1 VRGRRGDGHL
11 EEVRRDVEL
20 SGLSG
25 TVAVVTGAG
34 RGIGQAVASALAEAG
49 ARLAIADI
57 DAGSVEETRASLARD
72 TEVFA
77 RALDVTRRDAVEQFV
92 ADAHARLGAID
103 SLVNVAGIQRLGP
116 LTELPEADFDA
127 TFAVNVK
134 GVFLMTQAAAK
145 RMAGRKKGAVVTI
158 SSNAALV
165 PRVKQG
171 AYCASKAAVSH
182 LMRVFALEL
191 GPLGIRCNCVD
202 PGATETDMIRNMVA
216 TMGLGELLLRGSLES
231 FRVGTP
237 LQKNAQVADVANAVL
252 FLLSDQAGH
261 ITMHDLVVDGG
272 SSLGA

>member
-1 VRGRRGDGHL
+1 MELHGLRG
-11 EEVRRDVEL
+11 
-20 SGLSG
+20 S
-25 TVAVVTGAG
+25 VAVVTGAG
-34 RGIGQAVASALAEAG
+34 RGIGWAVASALAK
-49 ARLAIADI
+49 ARTKLAIVDI
-57 DAGSVEETRASLARD
+57 DGNGLEKARTVLAND

-77 RALDVTRRDAVEQFV
+77 RALDVTKQDAVQTFV
-92 ADAHARLGAID
+92 SEVQARFGKID
-103 SLVNVAGIQRLGP
+103 FLVNVAGIQRLGL
-116 LTELPEADFDA
+116 LTELTEADFDA

-134 GVFLMTQAAAK
+134 GVFLMTQAVA
-145 RMAGRKKGAVVTI
+145 RCMAERKNGAIVTI

-191 GPLGIRCNCVD
+191 GPSGIRCNCVD

-216 TMGLGELLLRGSLES
+216 TMGMGDLLLRGSLES

-237 LQKNAQVADVANAVL
+237 LQKNAQVEDVANAVL

>member
-1 VRGRRGDGHL
+1 
-11 EEVRRDVEL
+11 VEL
-20 SGLSG
+20 SGIRGS
-25 TVAVVTGAG
+25 VVVVTGAG
-34 RGIGQAVASALAEAG
+34 RGIGQAVACALAKSKAK
-49 ARLAIADI
+49 LAIVDI
-57 DAGSVEETRASLARD
+57 DIDSLETTRALLADD
-72 TEVFA
+72 TEVLA
-77 RALDVTRRDAVEQFV
+77 CALDVTKRDAVERFV
-92 ADAHARLGAID
+92 ADVHTRFGVIN
-103 SLVNVAGIQRLGP
+103 SLVNVAGIQRLGN
-116 LTELPEADFDA
+116 LTELSEGDFEA

-134 GVFLMTQAAAK
+134 GVFLMTQAVTR
-145 RMAGRKKGAVVTI
+145 RMVMQKKGSVVTI

-202 PGATETDMIRNMVA
+202 PGATETDMVRNMVT
-216 TMGLGELLLRGSLES
+216 TMGIGDLLLHGSLES

-237 LQKNAQVADVANAVL
+237 LQKNAQVEDVASAIL

-272 SSLGA
+272 ATLGA

>member
-1 VRGRRGDGHL
+1 MK
-11 EEVRRDVEL
+11 L
-20 SGLSG
+20 SGLRE

-34 RGIGQAVASALAEAG
+34 RGIGLATASALAKERAK
-49 ARLAIADI
+49 LAIVDV
-57 DAGSVEETRASLARD
+57 DEESLEKARASLANE
-72 TEVFA
+72 TEVLA
-77 RALDVTRRDAVEQFV
+77 RPLDVTKRDAVQAFV
-92 ADAHARLGAID
+92 AEVYGRFRRID
-103 SLVNVAGIQRLGP
+103 SLVNVAGIQRLGL
-116 LTELPEADFDA
+116 LTELSDADFDA

-134 GVFLMTQAAAK
+134 GAFLMTQAVA
-145 RMAGRKKGAVVTI
+145 RHMAEQKKGAIVTV

-216 TMGLGELLLRGSLES
+216 TMGIGELLLRGSLES

-237 LQKNAQVADVANAVL
+237 LQKNAQVEDVANAIL

>member
-1 VRGRRGDGHL
+1 MQLTGLDKSAAIV
-11 EEVRRDVEL
+11 
-20 SGLSG
+20 SG
-25 TVAVVTGAG
+25 AA
-34 RGIGQAVASALAEAG
+34 RGIGYGVAQALARAG
-49 ARLAIADI
+49 VRLAVTDV
-57 DAGSVEETRASLARD
+57 DSVALEQARERLAPHVD
-72 TEVFA
+72 VFA
-77 RALDVTRRDAVEQFV
+77 RAFDVRDREQIENFVE
-92 ADAHARLGAID
+92 AASARFGGID
-103 SLVNVAGIQRLGP
+103 SLVNVAGIQRLGL
-116 LTELPEADFDA
+116 LTELSEEDFAA
-127 TFAVNVK
+127 TFDVNVR
-134 GVFLMTQAAAK
+134 GVFLMTQAVAR
-145 RMAGRKKGAVVTI
+145 RMVSLRRGAIVTI

-191 GPLGIRCNCVD
+191 GPAGVRCNCVD

-216 TMGLGELLLRGSLES
+216 TMGLGEILLRGSLDG

-237 LQKNAQVADVANAVL
+237 LQKNAQVEDVANAVL

>member
-1 VRGRRGDGHL
+1 M
-11 EEVRRDVEL
+11 EL
-20 SGLSG
+20 SGLRG
-25 TVAVVTGAG
+25 AVAIVTGAG
-34 RGIGQAVASALAEAG
+34 RGIGEAVASALAKAG
-49 ARLAIADI
+49 TRLAIADLEGI
-57 DAGSVEETRASLARD
+57 EKAQDSLASATD
-72 TEVFA
+72 VLA
-77 RALDVTRRDAVEQFV
+77 QSVDVTNRLAVERFV
-92 ADAHARLGAID
+92 NDVYARYGRID
-103 SLVNVAGIQRLGP
+103 FLVNVAGIQRLGV
-116 LTELPEADFDA
+116 LTELSEGDFDA

-134 GVFLMTQAAAK
+134 GVFLMTQAVAR
-145 RMAGRKKGAVVTI
+145 RMAPQKKGAVVTI

-191 GPLGIRCNCVD
+191 GPLGIRYNSVD
-202 PGATETDMIRNMVA
+202 PGATETDMIRKMVA
-216 TMGLGELLLRGSLES
+216 TMGMGELLLRGSLDN

-237 LQKNAQVADVANAVL
+237 LGKNAQVDDVANAVL

>member
-1 VRGRRGDGHL
+1 M
-11 EEVRRDVEL
+11 EL
-20 SGLSG
+20 SGLRE

-34 RGIGQAVASALAEAG
+34 RGIG
-49 ARLAIADI
+49 LAIASQLAKERAKLAIVDV
-57 DAGSVEETRASLARD
+57 DEASLERARAALSSE
-72 TEVFA
+72 TEVLA
-77 RALDVTRRDAVEQFV
+77 CPLDITKRDAVQAFV
-92 ADAHARLGAID
+92 AEAHGRFGRID
-103 SLVNVAGIQRLGP
+103 SLVNVAGVQRLGL
-116 LTELPEADFDA
+116 LTELPEADFHA
-127 TFAVNVK
+127 TFAVNVM
-134 GVFLMTQAAAK
+134 GVFLMTQAVARDMVK
-145 RMAGRKKGAVVTI
+145 RKKGAIVTI

-191 GPLGIRCNCVD
+191 GPSGIRCNCVD

-216 TMGLGELLLRGSLES
+216 TMGIGDLLLRGNLES

-237 LQKNAQVADVANAVL
+237 LQKNAQIEDVANAVL

>member
-1 VRGRRGDGHL
+1 MQL
-11 EEVRRDVEL
+11 T
-20 SGLSG
+20 GLKDS
-25 TVAVVTGAG
+25 VSIVTGAG
-34 RGIGQAVASALAEAG
+34 RGIGHE
-49 ARLAIADI
+49 IAK
-57 DAGSVEETRASLARD
+57 SLARAGAKVALAD
-72 TEVFA
+72 RDEAALKSVVATLDGESFS
-77 RALDVTRRDAVEQFV
+77 RALDVTDKAQVGDFV
-92 ADAHARLGAID
+92 KEVIGHFGRID
-103 SLVNVAGIQRLGP
+103 SLVNVAGIQRLGM
-116 LTELPEADFDA
+116 LTELSDEDFDA

-134 GVFLMTQAAAK
+134 GTFLFTQAAALHMVEQ
-145 RMAGRKKGAVVTI
+145 RKGAIVTI

-191 GPLGIRCNCVD
+191 GPRGIRCNCVD

-216 TMGLGELLLRGSLES
+216 TMGIGDLLLKGSLES

-237 LQKNAQVADVANAVL
+237 LQKNAQVEDVANAVL

-272 SSLGA
+272 ATLGA